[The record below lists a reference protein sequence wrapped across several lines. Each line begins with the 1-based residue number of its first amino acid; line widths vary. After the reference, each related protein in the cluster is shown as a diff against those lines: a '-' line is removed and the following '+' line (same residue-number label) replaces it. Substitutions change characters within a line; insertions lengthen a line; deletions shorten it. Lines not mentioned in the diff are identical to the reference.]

1 MDMQKAYDLFFDRKK
16 SINLSD
22 ETLETYR
29 LHIDNFMDA
38 IGAYL
43 STDKITAEVWYDYIS
58 YLQEDDNKSEQTVLS
73 YCRSVRAFLYFLMD
87 ENLSDNIQLKLPK
100 ASEKVKDIYTA
111 DEIKIL
117 LRKPEKGCS
126 EVEYQTWVFIN
137 LIMSTGLRLSSALA
151 LTVSDYNAKE
161 NILIVNKTKQKKG
174 QRLLLNKD
182 MCNILNSYIRL
193 FMLDNNSYLFPIAEG
208 TALKKRSMQD
218 NVATYNNSRNVK
230 KTSIHLMRH
239 TFASNYIRN
248 GGDIYSLQHILGHS
262 DIATTQKYLKSLD
275 CDVRDIGTTYNPQLL
290 YSSTRTNS
298 NKKRRGKMTRI

>member
-1 MDMQKAYDLFFDRKK
+1 
-16 SINLSD
+16 
-22 ETLETYR
+22 
-29 LHIDNFMDA
+29 
-38 IGAYL
+38 
-43 STDKITAEVWYDYIS
+43 
-58 YLQEDDNKSEQTVLS
+58 
-73 YCRSVRAFLYFLMD
+73 MD
-87 ENLSDNIQLKLPK
+87 ENLADNIQLKLPK

-111 DEIKIL
+111 NEIEIL
-117 LRKPEKGCS
+117 LRKPKKGCS

-151 LTVSDYNAKE
+151 LTVYDYNAKE

-193 FMLDNNSYLFPIAEG
+193 FMLDNNSYLFPCAEG

-290 YSSTRTNS
+290 YSSARTNS